1 MAELALQQITKSFGS
16 VQVLSRI
23 DITLPDGEF
32 LVLVGP
38 SGCGKSTLM
47 NIVAGLEEPSTGRI
61 ILGGRDVTGLGP
73 SERNISMVFQSY
85 ALYPNMTV
93 AQNIAFPLEMR
104 DVPKADRAK
113 TVDKVATLLQIG
125 HLLDRKPRQLSGGQR
140 QRVAIGRALA
150 REPQLFLFDEPLS
163 NLDAKLRVDMRA
175 EIKRLHMRTG
185 VTTIYVTHDQVE
197 AMTLGSRIAV
207 LKGGVIQQLA
217 TPLDLYERPANL
229 FVAEFIGSPSIN
241 TLKATS
247 DAAGLLRLPNG
258 HAVNLGTGERT
269 TPAKDMIVGVRP
281 EDFELIEGGGG
292 SGTQIDRLG
301 DTLSGTVS
309 LIEPTGPETYME
321 VNLGFKEITVRVAGR
336 PTLALGA
343 PVRLA
348 IPPQA
353 VHLFDADSGVRLN

>member
-1 MAELALQQITKSFGS
+1 MAKLALENVSKSFGN
-16 VQVLSRI
+16 VKVLSQI

-47 NIVAGLEEPSTGRI
+47 NIVAGLEEPSTGHI
-61 ILGGRDVTGLGP
+61 VLGGRDVTELGP

-104 DVPKADRAK
+104 GVPQADRAK

-241 TLKATS
+241 TLKATV
-247 DAAGLLRLPNG
+247 DDAGLLRLPNG
-258 HAVNLGTGERT
+258 HAVHFGGDARLKVAAREV
-269 TPAKDMIVGVRP
+269 IVGVRP
-281 EDFELIEGGGG
+281 EDFVLRDERNPGADGDVL
-292 SGTQIDRLG
+292 LG
-301 DTLSGTVS
+301 KIS

-321 VNLGFKEITVRVAGR
+321 VDLGFKEITVRLAGR
-336 PTLALGA
+336 PTLELGA

-348 IPPQA
+348 IPAEA

>member
-1 MAELALQQITKSFGS
+1 MAELALQRLSKSFGS
-16 VQVLSRI
+16 VQVLSQI
-23 DITLPDGEF
+23 DIALPDGEF

-61 ILGGRDVTGLGP
+61 VLGGRDVTELGP

-104 DVPKADRAK
+104 GVAKAERAK

-125 HLLDRKPRQLSGGQR
+125 HLLERKPRQLSGGQR

-207 LKGGVIQQLA
+207 LKGGAIQQLA

-229 FVAEFIGSPSIN
+229 FVAEFIGSPAIN
-241 TLKATS
+241 TLKATF
-247 DAAGLLRLPNG
+247 DGAGVLRLPNG
-258 HAVNLGTGERT
+258 HALNGASVAGRATSKEV
-269 TPAKDMIVGVRP
+269 IVGVRP
-281 EDFELIEGGGG
+281 EDFELRESGGGG
-292 SGTQIDRLG
+292 DGAGVLG
-301 DTLSGTVS
+301 GMVS

-321 VNLGFKEITVRVAGR
+321 VDLGFKEITVRVAGR
-336 PTLALGA
+336 PTLELGA
-343 PVRLA
+343 PVHLT
-348 IPPQA
+348 IPLKA